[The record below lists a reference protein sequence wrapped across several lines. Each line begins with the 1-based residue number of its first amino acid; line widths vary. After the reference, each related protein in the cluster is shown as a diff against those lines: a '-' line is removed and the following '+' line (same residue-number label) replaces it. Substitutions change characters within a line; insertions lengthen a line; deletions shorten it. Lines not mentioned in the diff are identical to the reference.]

1 MSQSLDVTRSLQ
13 LLNKLKNAAPQATAV
28 KLEQIMRLLQDLSDE
43 NAYLNARIHEGDVT
57 FDEPVSFED
66 ATPADEPPAA
76 HSDETDFDILVGVND
91 ALRPP
96 LVAVRGRAELLLAG
110 MLGQITGEQA
120 QWLHAIDENTV
131 RAFRVLD
138 ALQRLIAI
146 KRDQIHI
153 EWSNFVASDLL
164 EEAYTQIKERAAAA
178 GHTVVVQ
185 VSEVVPVAQ
194 GDFHQSLLILNALL
208 DNAVRYTP
216 EGGQIRL
223 SVDNLGTHVLFNVA
237 DSGIGLYPED
247 MQHIGQP
254 FWRGDHHPLV
264 RQHTGSGLSLY
275 LVRHLLA
282 LQGGEFIFS
291 GEPDLGSTFSFT
303 LNMPT

>member
-1 MSQSLDVTRSLQ
+1 
-13 LLNKLKNAAPQATAV
+13 NAAPQATAA

-57 FDEPVSFED
+57 FDEPVSSED

-76 HSDETDFDILVGVND
+76 PSDETDFDILVGVND

-96 LVAVRGRAELLLAG
+96 LVAIRGRAELLLAG

-120 QWLHAIDENTV
+120 QWLNAIDENTL

-164 EEAYTQIKERAAAA
+164 E
-178 GHTVVVQ
+178 
-185 VSEVVPVAQ
+185 
-194 GDFHQSLLILNALL
+194 
-208 DNAVRYTP
+208 
-216 EGGQIRL
+216 
-223 SVDNLGTHVLFNVA
+223 
-237 DSGIGLYPED
+237 
-247 MQHIGQP
+247 
-254 FWRGDHHPLV
+254 
-264 RQHTGSGLSLY
+264 
-275 LVRHLLA
+275 
-282 LQGGEFIFS
+282 
-291 GEPDLGSTFSFT
+291 
-303 LNMPT
+303 